1 MDILEFFFLLF
12 ISMIIISWVSVFIT
26 SIFQP
31 DRFKKYNDDND
42 LGDWEQGWPF

>member
-26 SIFQP
+26 LIFQP
-31 DRFKKYNDDND
+31 NRFKKDND
-42 LGDWEQGWPF
+42 EKDLPDWEQGWPF